1 MARVEANDNS
11 RYLKSLKNLFEQLE
25 DSGRDFMTTHELFI
39 PIMHTIL
46 LIWTHSKY
54 YKSPPRLVVLIRE
67 ICNAIISKARDFASG
82 ETIFSLIKSDE
93 PQEAY

>member
-1 MARVEANDNS
+1 VEANDNS

-25 DSGRDFMTTHELFI
+25 DPGRDFMTTHELFI
-39 PIMHTIL
+39 PTMHTIL

-67 ICNAIISKARDFASG
+67 ICNAIISKAREFASG

-93 PQEAY
+93 PQEAYQKL